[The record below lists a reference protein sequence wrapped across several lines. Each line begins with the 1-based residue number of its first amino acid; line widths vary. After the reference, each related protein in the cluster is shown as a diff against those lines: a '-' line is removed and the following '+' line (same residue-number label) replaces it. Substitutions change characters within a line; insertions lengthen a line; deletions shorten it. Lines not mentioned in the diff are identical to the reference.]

1 MDRSPVTDRKSRNV
15 LTGNGVVP
23 RAIFIVMLLFSI
35 HFWTLRF
42 IPQKLNPENLIV
54 WVTCILSFFMVLK
67 KPGLR
72 FRNAII
78 VLILGILANCLA
90 SFINLSQNP
99 KLSIL
104 SFTYYYFI
112 LLYFLLH
119 YLELNR
125 KFMENVVII
134 FGIIYAIIFTIQ
146 FKIYPRV
153 IVSSGLGDDAGNLQL
168 ELLGHGF
175 LMLAYLLVLNR
186 FLLGFKPVYIILA
199 LGFLMVQFKSD
210 FRTLIAGALL
220 ITVLMVIR
228 TFRFDAKNFIMIFVV
243 SMVFV
248 VMLFSPKVTP
258 IIDNMINETQNN
270 LDQGEDY
277 VRRVQFDFY
286 YKRYPRDFSY
296 YLIGG
301 GKPAGNNLWVI
312 GSNWEMNYNIV
323 WVDIGLLGFFVVV
336 GGIALFGL
344 LWYTFKAVFMRLPRD
359 MLYLNFYFLYLFI
372 VSFTNEE
379 IFDDGIFTVQAVA
392 LYLIDLGANERKE
405 SKKAD
410 KEAAGSGFRRRLNET
425 D

>member
-270 LDQGEDY
+270 LDQG
-277 VRRVQFDFY
+277 
-286 YKRYPRDFSY
+286 K
-296 YLIGG
+296 I
-301 GKPAGNNLWVI
+301 
-312 GSNWEMNYNIV
+312 M
-323 WVDIGLLGFFVVV
+323 
-336 GGIALFGL
+336 
-344 LWYTFKAVFMRLPRD
+344 
-359 MLYLNFYFLYLFI
+359 
-372 VSFTNEE
+372 
-379 IFDDGIFTVQAVA
+379 
-392 LYLIDLGANERKE
+392 
-405 SKKAD
+405 
-410 KEAAGSGFRRRLNET
+410 
-425 D
+425 